1 MEWDIRDSCRIR
13 IDMEII
19 TMASIFK
26 RKDTGK
32 WYVQWNYKGKLYREL
47 IGRSKE
53 AAQMRLAEIV
63 RKIETGQ
70 FTLYSDA
77 PLESFIKSFK
87 KSLNAEPYSDSYKRR
102 LENIFNNFE
111 KYFKR
116 EKIERL
122 KDIDFPVLDNYIISR
137 INDDDISPKTAN
149 MEIDMLRRMFDYAV
163 KHRYM
168 LENPAKDLKRKKI
181 TSKEPKYFSQAEI
194 DLLLEKAGKYEPFFM
209 VLLHTG
215 LRASDAGN
223 LRWSNIDLEKGLIRL
238 RQEKTSKGL
247 TIPLSN
253 TLRGYLLDYGTETP
267 LLFPDLITDNK
278 RQKVRMHIQ
287 KILREGGYEWKKIGC
302 HAFRH
307 TFASHMVIRG
317 ASIYDVKE
325 LLGHKSIYMT
335 QMYAHLSE
343 SATRRSVDLIDFNP
357 NSGINPVLIT
367 GGHQRKGA

>member
-1 MEWDIRDSCRIR
+1 
-13 IDMEII
+13 
-19 TMASIFK
+19 MASIFK

-32 WYVQWNYKGKLYREL
+32 WYVQWHYKGKLYREL

-53 AAQMRLAEIV
+53 AAQMRLADIV

-70 FTLYSDA
+70 FTLHSDA
-77 PLESFIKSFK
+77 PYESFIKSFK
-87 KSLNAEPYSDSYKRR
+87 KSLDAEPYSESYKRR
-102 LENIFNNFE
+102 LGNIFNNFE

-122 KDIDFPVLDNYIISR
+122 KDIDYPILDNYIISR
-137 INDDDISPKTAN
+137 ISDDGISPKTAN
-149 MEIDMLRRMFDYAV
+149 MEIDMFNRMFDYAV

-168 LENPAKDLKRKKI
+168 LENPAKVLKRKKI
-181 TSKEPKYFSQAEI
+181 IRKEPKYFSQAEI
-194 DLLLEKAGKYEPFFM
+194 DLLLHHAGKYEPFFM

-223 LRWSNIDLEKGLIRL
+223 LRWSDIDLEKGLIRL

-253 TLRGYLLDYGTETP
+253 TLRAYLLDFGTETP
-267 LLFPDLITDNK
+267 LLFPDLDTDNK
-278 RQKVRMHIQ
+278 RQKVRIRIQ
-287 KILREGGYEWKKIGC
+287 KILRDGGYEWEKIAC

-307 TFASHMVIRG
+307 TFASYMVIRG

-335 QMYAHLSE
+335 QIYAHLSE
-343 SATRRSVDLIDFNP
+343 NATRRSVDLIDFNP